1 MNVKGAGAPMEKDG
15 QLGKLLLAF
24 AQKYIWWKNPAES
37 ALFPDRIVAQVME
50 LGTFQDMQELIRV
63 AGEQRTKEVLQRAE
77 AGWFTP
83 RSWHYWHLRLG
94 LCEVGHVPPLP
105 KREIR

>member
-50 LGTFQDMQELIRV
+50 LGFDAVLIADGHTCSDTPLLTARQIVAHHNATLAGPFCRVVQAQDWSFQDPC
-63 AGEQRTKEVLQRAE
+63 AD
-77 AGWFTP
+77 
-83 RSWHYWHLRLG
+83 
-94 LCEVGHVPPLP
+94 
-105 KREIR
+105 